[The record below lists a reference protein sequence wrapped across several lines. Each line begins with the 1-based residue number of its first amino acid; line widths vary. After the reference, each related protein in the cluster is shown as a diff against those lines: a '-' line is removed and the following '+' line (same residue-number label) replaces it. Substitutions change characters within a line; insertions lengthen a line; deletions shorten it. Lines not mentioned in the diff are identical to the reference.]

1 MIWQQ
6 TSGKT
11 IKLCLFCFTYLFVV
25 AFFCFTFCVGYRKI
39 VHFIYINWQTNRLEH
54 RLQTVPSTHFC
65 WVLFWFHFFWAF
77 RSRRVQ
83 CQKCQAL
90 VVFIYL
96 FIFFIIHF
104 FGFNFVLFFVL
115 GSLIFGMRP
124 ARAFCQRLKP
134 NCWQSF
140 RGHLYWLC
148 AAVCACCVYPANDF
162 IVSWRAYVDLNCFY
176 LSAIMCRHLEQPAA
190 TGFFFRLFFFVSALS
205 AYAASIRLWSL
216 WCHAKANSSSFLFY
230 AFCARSGHIWT
241 ALFYFS

>member
-96 FIFFIIHF
+96 FIFFHYTF
-104 FGFNFVLFFVL
+104 FWFQFCLVLCFGFPHFWHATCT
-115 GSLIFGMRP
+115 SLLPALKTKLLAIFSGASLLVVR
-124 ARAFCQRLKP
+124 
-134 NCWQSF
+134 
-140 RGHLYWLC
+140 
-148 AAVCACCVYPANDF
+148 CCVCVLC
-162 IVSWRAYVDLNCFY
+162 VSCKWF
-176 LSAIMCRHLEQPAA
+176 H
-190 TGFFFRLFFFVSALS
+190 RLLTC
-205 AYAASIRLWSL
+205 L
-216 WCHAKANSSSFLFY
+216 C
-230 AFCARSGHIWT
+230 GP
-241 ALFYFS
+241 